1 MTPRPAPITEDDL
14 HAHVDGLLPPARAA
28 EVEAW
33 LAAHPD
39 RAAEVALWQRQN
51 EALNALFPPADAEP
65 VPDRLQPR
73 RLALRSRGVTLG
85 WPQRAAAA
93 VVLLAIG
100 IGAGWALREL
110 DRPSETAGLIAS
122 AVTAHALYVK
132 ENRHAVEVAAADRD
146 HLVVPYTLDCNDA
159 RFATPSGFR
168 TAEDFATYVI
178 DAFDALHR
186 EGATTPR
193 ILNIGLH
200 CRLIGRPG
208 RIDGLRRA
216 LAHIAQHEDAWVT
229 RRVDIAR
236 HWIAE
241 HPPA

>member
-1 MTPRPAPITEDDL
+1 VAEEGGFLYDSDDYS
-14 HAHVDGLLPPARAA
+14 DELPFWTR
-28 EVEAW
+28 
-33 LAAHPD
+33 
-39 RAAEVALWQRQN
+39 
-51 EALNALFPPADAEP
+51 
-65 VPDRLQPR
+65 
-73 RLALRSRGVTLG
+73 T
-85 WPQRAAAA
+85 
-93 VVLLAIG
+93 
-100 IGAGWALREL
+100 
-110 DRPSETAGLIAS
+110 
-122 AVTAHALYVK
+122 
-132 ENRHAVEVAAADRD
+132 ADRD
-146 HLVVPYTLDCNDA
+146 HLVIPYTLDCNDA